1 MMVLISFCCEPEIT
15 YWTSQGLTVRVSP
28 WGLEEKDVGLGQI
41 LLVVLVV
48 ARVRATIASRS
59 RTILIQ

>member
-1 MMVLISFCCEPEIT
+1 
-15 YWTSQGLTVRVSP
+15 
-28 WGLEEKDVGLGQI
+28 LGQI